1 MFCETKFHFYPH
13 IILLR
18 PYCRMQ
24 FEFSVLVSII
34 NRNCTFTI
42 HSGDSSLLL
51 FFLLL
56 NHESLVVSLALQAN
70 ISDLYYAVELS
81 CTFLAFGKSR
91 FEMFQCWRPRS
102 FAFLYKIKF
111 SNHVRLIRHGL
122 YMTGSVCVSVCV
134 CVFFMKE
141 HDFEILTT
149 TICTSWIASLVR
161 LDVSNILPF
170 SFRIEQWAFQHSNTK
185 HPWVFLFSIVTKVT
199 TTTSNVSRHF
209 DPW

>member
-122 YMTGSVCVSVCV
+122 TVYDWVCV
-134 CVFFMKE
+134 CVCVCLCFLYERTWFRNLNDDNMHIMNRVARSSWCFKYSTIFIPHWAMGVSTFE
-141 HDFEILTT
+141 H
-149 TICTSWIASLVR
+149 
-161 LDVSNILPF
+161 
-170 SFRIEQWAFQHSNTK
+170 
-185 HPWVFLFSIVTKVT
+185 
-199 TTTSNVSRHF
+199 
-209 DPW
+209 

>member
-70 ISDLYYAVELS
+70 ISDSYYAVELS

-122 YMTGSVCVSVCV
+122 TVYDWVCV
-134 CVFFMKE
+134 CVCVCLCFLYERTWFRNLNDDNMHIMNRVARSSWCFKYSTILIPHWAMGVSTFE
-141 HDFEILTT
+141 H
-149 TICTSWIASLVR
+149 
-161 LDVSNILPF
+161 
-170 SFRIEQWAFQHSNTK
+170 
-185 HPWVFLFSIVTKVT
+185 
-199 TTTSNVSRHF
+199 
-209 DPW
+209 